1 MKAIIIL
8 EKSINSNRIY
18 VIANFKIK
26 DKNSIGQC
34 EGSGSWKSNFQ
45 STSSRKE
52 ERKKS
57 IQFKMYVSCIHTE
70 ATDQRS

>member
-34 EGSGSWKSNFQ
+34 EGSGS
-45 STSSRKE
+45 
-52 ERKKS
+52 
-57 IQFKMYVSCIHTE
+57 
-70 ATDQRS
+70 